1 MTNGKA
7 SHFAVLFLYL
17 ENYVFMKMGH
27 RSFSCDRCF
36 FSAMTREVC
45 AGGKQD

>member
-17 ENYVFMKMGH
+17 ENYDFMKISIDHLAVIGA
-27 RSFSCDRCF
+27 F
-36 FSAMTREVC
+36 FCHDGGC